1 MYLSR
6 LILNPRSRAARRDIA
21 DCHDLH
27 RTILSAFSQKE
38 NDSSGARHQF
48 GMLHRLDIDR
58 RSGRVTLLVQSRE
71 RPDWS
76 RLPDDYLEET
86 DTENP
91 ACKPIEEIYNS
102 LRPGARLTFRLRA
115 NPTRKIDTRSG
126 PDGKRRNGKRVDLR
140 REGDRIAWL
149 KRKAEASGF
158 RLLSVRLNND
168 VVNLRAQ
175 PENKFTGKRVQ
186 TGRLTFGSILFEGE
200 LEVTNSEAFL
210 QALVS
215 GIGSGKAYG
224 FGLLSIAPARE

>member
-6 LILNPRSRAARRDIA
+6 LVLNPRSRLVRRDLA

-27 RTILSAFSQKE
+27 RTILSAFSEKE

-48 GMLHRLDIDR
+48 GLLHRLDIER
-58 RSGRVTLLVQSRE
+58 RTGRVTLLVQSKE

-76 RLPDDYLEET
+76 RLPPDYLEET
-86 DTENP
+86 DSENP

-102 LRPGARLTFRLRA
+102 LQSGARLAFRLRA
-115 NPTRKIDTRSG
+115 NPTRKIDTRST
-126 PDGKRRNGKRVDLR
+126 PDGKRRNGKRVELR
-140 REGDRIAWL
+140 TEEDRLVWL

-158 RLLSVRLNND
+158 RLLPVRLNDD
-168 VVNLRAQ
+168 VANVRAQ
-175 PENKFTGKRVQ
+175 PEDKYRGRRDETGK
-186 TGRLTFGSILFEGE
+186 LSFGSVLFEGE
-200 LEVTNSEAFL
+200 LEIIDSASFL
-210 QALVS
+210 QALAS